1 MELNKLSEIVIGA
14 AIEVHKR
21 LGPGLLESVYQQCLV
36 YELKLKGLD
45 VLTEVKLPIQYK
57 ELRLSE
63 GYRLDLLVN
72 DRLVV
77 ELKAVDKLNSVFT
90 AQLLSYLKMGGYP
103 LGLLINFNVPVL
115 KQGIKRIINKPL

>member
-14 AIEVHKR
+14 VIEVHKR

-45 VLTEVKLPIQYK
+45 VVTEVKLPIQYK
-57 ELRLSE
+57 GLSLSE
-63 GYRLDLLVN
+63 GFRLDLLVSN
-72 DRLVV
+72 ELVV
-77 ELKAVDKLNSVFT
+77 ELKAVDKLSSIYT
-90 AQLLSYLKMGGYP
+90 AQLLSYLKMGGFP

-115 KQGIKRIINKPL
+115 KQGIKRIINTPL